1 MLTSENIPLSYLS
14 QYGYCRRRAGML
26 LLDQVWQDNE
36 YTAEGNAGHEHVH
49 NEGIEK
55 RKDIIKLK
63 NLVVVSNRL
72 GIQGKCDCVE
82 LHADVDGVH
91 VPYAQ
96 GLFKIYPI
104 EYKHGVQR
112 DENEYNIQLCA
123 QAMCLEEM
131 TGAVINEGAIFYI
144 DAHRRF
150 KVSLTSQLRE
160 QVISGSADLH
170 NMLSGGIVPN
180 ARYTAK
186 CKKCSLNDYCAP
198 RMKRSALEYNKN
210 VIKIACSEEDTI

>member
-1 MLTSENIPLSYLS
+1 M
-14 QYGYCRRRAGML
+14 
-26 LLDQVWQDNE
+26 LDQVWQDNE
-36 YTAEGNAGHEHVH
+36 YTAEGNAGHENVH
-49 NEGIEK
+49 TEGIEK
-55 RKDIIKLK
+55 RREIIKLK
-63 NLVVVSNRL
+63 DIVVASNRM
-72 GIQGKCDCVE
+72 GIQGRCDCVE
-82 LHADVDGVH
+82 LHADLDGVH
-91 VPYAQ
+91 VPYAK

-112 DENEYNIQLCA
+112 DEIEYNMQLCA

-131 TGAVINEGAIFYI
+131 TGAVITEGAIFYI

-150 KVSLTSQLRE
+150 KVLFTNQLRE
-160 QVISGSADLH
+160 LVSTGSADLH
-170 NMLSGGIVPN
+170 DMLAKGIVPK

-210 VIKIACSEEDTI
+210 VIKIACCEGDTP